1 MNYFLVD
8 INSAQQL
15 DLSGSE
21 LLVYSALVYL
31 TKHSAWKGSTYQLAK
46 LSRCGDRKTAQRAL
60 ERLLERGLI
69 GKTECGI
76 FIGQNDPTIGQNDPK
91 AGQNV
96 PNPKKVT
103 KKNII
108 NNSQSLSVSKE
119 TDRTDGLTDFD
130 IFWANFAPT
139 APFRKY
145 KTACRKFWESKDM
158 TNDWRARA
166 AEKAKN
172 HLPDRNPYWFLHD
185 YDFLNDGTVGMK
197 PEDIPTPTWL
207 NGAEQEECIR
217 AGIQLAVCRNPQ
229 TGLFGTVTK
238 QDADLFKL
246 QIHHTINN

>member
-46 LSRCGDRKTAQRAL
+46 LSRCGNRNTAQRAL
-60 ERLLERGLI
+60 ERLIAKGLVALEDNGAVVV
-69 GKTECGI
+69 
-76 FIGQNDPTIGQNDPK
+76 QNEPRMVQNEPK
-91 AGQNV
+91 MVQNE

-103 KKNII
+103 KKDKI

-119 TDRTDGLTDFD
+119 TDRTDGQTDFD
-130 IFWANFAPT
+130 IFWANFAPP

-145 KTACRKFWESKDM
+145 KTACRKFWDSKDM

-185 YDFLNDGTVGMK
+185 YDFLNDGTIGMK